1 LIKNSDLKPLEEIFR
16 ASVFKMLKEEG
27 KIGDDLINRLMSWR
41 HSGFS
46 VHNGVRV
53 RRDDDGGT
61 EALAQFIIRNT
72 FSVEKLAYIEEIA
85 TVIYRSK
92 MSHGNN
98 SKKNFEVYTAEEF
111 IAAIAQ
117 HIPEKLFQMVR
128 YYGWY
133 SNKSRGIRNKQGAE
147 RSSHEP
153 VAKPDKD
160 IEIIDVSDYQPP
172 RIPPWGQRKRC
183 PCEGSQR
190 NRGQEDHC
198 LSPQLQ
204 C

>member
-1 LIKNSDLKPLEEIFR
+1 
-16 ASVFKMLKEEG
+16 MLKEEG
-27 KIGDDLINRLMSWR
+27 KIGDDLINKLMGWR

-53 RRDDDGGT
+53 RRNDDGEGRP
-61 EALAQFIIRNT
+61 LAQYIIRNT
-72 FSVEKLAYIEEIA
+72 FSVEKLTYINETG

-98 SKKNFEVYTAEEF
+98 NKKNFEVYTAEEF

-117 HIPEKLFQMVR
+117 HIPEKSFQMVR

-133 SNKSRGIRNKQGAE
+133 SNKSRGIRKKQGAE
-147 RSSHEP
+147 RSSDEP

-172 RIPPWGQRKRC
+172 RIPSKSW
-183 PCEGSQR
+183 
-190 NRGQEDHC
+190 H
-198 LSPQLQ
+198 SPR
-204 C
+204 